1 MKNVGLYET
10 KGMLVKAGRPK
21 LCVKAFISFKD
32 VRIRQIVILY
42 SNGTHRLETET
53 SICYAF

>member
-21 LCVKAFISFKD
+21 LCVKAFIRRADKTNCHFIFQWD
-32 VRIRQIVILY
+32 AQ
-42 SNGTHRLETET
+42 T
-53 SICYAF
+53 